1 MNLLKIKNLIEK
13 NPLAFATILNNKPN
27 VIGVA
32 CVKVLDK
39 NKILITDNYM
49 KTTIKNISKNNNV
62 ALIVW
67 DKNLNG
73 YKLIGRAK
81 YYNSGKYL
89 EFIKKMK
96 ENHGLP
102 AKGAIIV
109 KISKIIK
116 SQ

>member
-13 NPLAFATILNNKPN
+13 NPLAFATVSNNKPN

-32 CVKVLDK
+32 CVKVVDK

-49 KTTIKNISKNNNV
+49 KSTIKNISLNNNV
-62 ALIVW
+62 AIVVW

-81 YYNSGKYL
+81 YYTSGKYF
-89 EFIKKMK
+89 EFVKKMK
-96 ENHGLP
+96 ENRGLP
-102 AKGAIIV
+102 TKGAILIN
-109 KISKIIK
+109 ISKIIK
-116 SQ
+116 SK